1 MYTKAN
7 AAVLAA
13 LAVPAQVDDSLI
25 TEPPL
30 NKEELLELTRLD
42 VRSATTDVNIAGETI
57 RTWVTTLD
65 GQRAIEVKEHGT
77 SLEVDVT
84 ILGEAEAALEAFVT
98 DYDWATRFGE
108 LSYAGKYKLTPKQV
122 YLALAE
128 AALRGYIAED
138 GEILDLQEQKKGT
151 ADFLLQLRDISLEDL
166 YALLMGTPS
175 SIPYEAREAIDTR
188 RRELIENASVFE
200 LLALVVEYPHILSDE
215 DVMEMVN
222 DRRYYLES
230 QPDD

>member
-65 GQRAIEVKEHGT
+65 GQRSIEVKEHGT

-128 AALRGYIAED
+128 AALRGYISED
-138 GEILDLQEQKKGT
+138 GEILDLQEQKMVPLIFCCSCAIFRWKIFTPCSWGRH
-151 ADFLLQLRDISLEDL
+151 LRFC
-166 YALLMGTPS
+166 MRPVK
-175 SIPYEAREAIDTR
+175 R
-188 RRELIENASVFE
+188 LIRA
-200 LLALVVEYPHILSDE
+200 A
-215 DVMEMVN
+215 VN
-222 DRRYYLES
+222 
-230 QPDD
+230 